1 MVLDTYV
8 RNKILE
14 PAIRGTLNV
23 LKACLNS
30 NCVPRVVFT
39 SSISTMTAKHQSSEK
54 EKEEEEEWI
63 PVVDESCKNPI
74 DFIWRN
80 KPSGW
85 V

>member
-1 MVLDTYV
+1 M
-8 RNKILE
+8 E

-30 NCVPRVVFT
+30 NSVRRVVFT
-39 SSISTMTAKHQSSEK
+39 SSISTMTAKYQSSREK
-54 EKEEEEEWI
+54 DEEWI

-74 DFIWRN
+74 DLIWRN

>member
-39 SSISTMTAKHQSSEK
+39 SSISTMTAKYQSS
-54 EKEEEEEWI
+54 EEWI